1 MDRAIVPIVYS
12 AEFVALLA
20 EEGVSAGD
28 VLRGTGITRR
38 RLRDADDLITH
49 PQQLRVYEN
58 ALALSPKPGL
68 GFRLGARFKPGHH
81 GVLGHA
87 ILCAESGRDVLRI
100 VGHYSRIRGFLL
112 DFRFREEGGVAILS
126 AHEIL
131 PLGPI
136 HQVAVEELLAM
147 FGSRR
152 SGARSFVQPTEIRI
166 DYRAPAHRARYEAL
180 YDCPIRFGSDALE
193 FRFFGKA
200 LDVPR
205 EMSNAEMVRI
215 CEERCQAILERLGS
229 GGHIVDRVRSHLV
242 APPRGFEL
250 DAVASRMAMTPR
262 TLRRRLK
269 VRWRR
274 SRACS
279 AMRMLPTST
288 APFGNGSVTH
298 RAAIAASGQVAH
310 RDSWPAP
317 AEQRRGAARAFHRGA
332 FARQRSSSEIHPVIA
347 PPEFKSIREH
357 VSCLGDVGFWGP
369 YVAEILERHDLGGAE
384 RKPVAGFNPT
394 YPTFL
399 CGDVVVKLFGYSRA
413 WRKSHAA
420 ESAALALVATNP
432 EIAAPRLLAEGRLV
446 DNLDAPWPYLATTRM
461 SGVSWRDAELST

>member
-269 VRWRR
+269 DEGTTFRNVVGDVRKGLALDYLET
-274 SRACS
+274 SD
-279 AMRMLPTST
+279 LPLEEI
-288 APFGNGSVTH
+288 AGLLGYED
-298 RAAIAASGQVAH
+298 AANFN
-310 RDSWPAP
+310 
-317 AEQRRGAARAFHRGA
+317 RAFR
-332 FARQRSSSEIHPVIA
+332 
-347 PPEFKSIREH
+347 KW
-357 VSCLGDVGFWGP
+357 VG
-369 YVAEILERHDLGGAE
+369 
-384 RKPVAGFNPT
+384 
-394 YPTFL
+394 
-399 CGDVVVKLFGYSRA
+399 
-413 WRKSHAA
+413 
-420 ESAALALVATNP
+420 
-432 EIAAPRLLAEGRLV
+432 
-446 DNLDAPWPYLATTRM
+446 DAPGRHRSKRAG
-461 SGVSWRDAELST
+461 SAS